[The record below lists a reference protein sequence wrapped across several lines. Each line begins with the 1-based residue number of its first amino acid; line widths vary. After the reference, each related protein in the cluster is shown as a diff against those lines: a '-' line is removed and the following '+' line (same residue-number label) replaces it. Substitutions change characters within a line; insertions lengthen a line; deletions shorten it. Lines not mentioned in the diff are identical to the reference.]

1 VDPVPRPPDARVP
14 CYSPQPRPVRPAP
27 PSQSPSVPPP
37 PEGWPRSGCSP
48 SRLCRRRSSSRSF
61 VAARDWGAGLE
72 ARARARSPA
81 ATFPRGGLRGWSRA
95 AQRRAETDRRAG
107 TSERPGEP
115 RSRDA
120 AETEEARRRARLGPE
135 PPRTRC
141 WQALGSGAARSA
153 LSLAFL
159 PPPLPPLLP
168 SLLSSPPSSPP
179 SALPGRARPDA
190 AQRDA
195 DRDSEA
201 PRERR
206 GAGRSGR
213 TQGWAGLG
221 WVGLGGGGV
230 GTGVTRPRGPR
241 AEGRAAPS
249 FSNPVDLGVWAG
261 QRRWAWRG
269 GSEPRTSLSG

>member
-1 VDPVPRPPDARVP
+1 MDPAPRPPDARVP

-168 SLLSSPPSSPP
+168 TLLSSLRPPWTCAAGRSP
-179 SALPGRARPDA
+179 
-190 AQRDA
+190 
-195 DRDSEA
+195 
-201 PRERR
+201 ERR
-206 GAGRSGR
+206 GSGQRSPPREEGRGAERSNPGL
-213 TQGWAGLG
+213 GWAGLG
-221 WVGLGGGGV
+221 LGGGRHRRHEAA
-230 GTGVTRPRGPR
+230 GTAGGRSGP
-241 AEGRAAPS
+241 P
-249 FSNPVDLGVWAG
+249 L
-261 QRRWAWRG
+261 
-269 GSEPRTSLSG
+269 LSPTPWT